1 MGTSYLRSWEG
12 WESEVALSIRC
23 FVSMSWSP
31 LCMTEATRPHPF
43 QENLL
48 CQLCVGLSCLFQ
60 EVFQAL
66 LFSPQ
71 CFKGTS
77 RLGSCRRSV
86 SCRHSG
92 SCPSGPHPEKTG
104 GLSTITQARTYKA
117 TGSCK
122 ATGRPW
128 FIYSWI
134 GGRESTGPTC
144 SFWKDISPPE
154 LRAQSPRRA
163 LLLCFLG
170 ALKGDRSIKAGVAF
184 GASWRTHT
192 NPPGTDNLSSE
203 KGWGPGGPLVFS
215 AALTSTPASPRRNE
229 VSRPGDGRKWGCL
242 GDLCM
247 APHNPKRTGH
257 FPPHLYRKHHVAR
270 ILVHSKRM
278 CPGVRPEEAARRLD
292 GFSNGQ

>member
-1 MGTSYLRSWEG
+1 MYDGSHSASPFPGEPAVPTLCRFVLFVPRGVPGPSLLPTVLQGDIGVWAAAEGVSVADTLGLALR
-12 WESEVALSIRC
+12 
-23 FVSMSWSP
+23 
-31 LCMTEATRPHPF
+31 
-43 QENLL
+43 
-48 CQLCVGLSCLFQ
+48 
-60 EVFQAL
+60 
-66 LFSPQ
+66 
-71 CFKGTS
+71 
-77 RLGSCRRSV
+77 
-86 SCRHSG
+86 
-92 SCPSGPHPEKTG
+92 GPHPEKTG

-144 SFWKDISPPE
+144 SFWKDISAPE

-215 AALTSTPASPRRNE
+215 AALTSTPA
-229 VSRPGDGRKWGCL
+229 
-242 GDLCM
+242 
-247 APHNPKRTGH
+247 
-257 FPPHLYRKHHVAR
+257 
-270 ILVHSKRM
+270 
-278 CPGVRPEEAARRLD
+278 
-292 GFSNGQ
+292 